1 MKNYSLSIK
10 ISGITCGAC
19 VKLIKKRVGKL
30 IGVTDVII
38 KDNNGDT
45 TIVSTNELKESDIS
59 TALSGMPY
67 TISGVNS

>member
-10 ISGITCGAC
+10 ISGITCDAC
-19 VKLIKKRVGKL
+19 VRLIKKKVGKL

-38 KDNNGDT
+38 KNNNGDT
-45 TIVSTNELKESDIS
+45 TIVSTKELKVSDIS
-59 TALSGMPY
+59 TALSDMPY